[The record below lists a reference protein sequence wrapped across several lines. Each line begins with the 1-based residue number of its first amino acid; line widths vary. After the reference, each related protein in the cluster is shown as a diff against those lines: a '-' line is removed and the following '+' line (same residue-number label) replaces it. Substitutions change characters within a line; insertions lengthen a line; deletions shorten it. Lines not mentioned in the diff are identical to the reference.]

1 MRVLILLTLLAS
13 AADHW
18 TTYLCLRAP
27 VEGWRV
33 MEANPLA
40 DWLFHSMGLA
50 PALLLDSAITLL
62 SMAFLFGTRL
72 LPQTIK
78 NAFLALVLVWTSVA
92 VMNNWRAIQ
101 LMDLSVM
108 GGS

>member
-1 MRVLILLTLLAS
+1 MRTLILLIVLVS

-27 VEGWRV
+27 VEGWQV
-33 MEANPLA
+33 AEANPLA
-40 DWLFHSMGLA
+40 NWLFQAIGLV
-50 PALLLDSAITLL
+50 PGLLLDSAITLL